1 MRSSIDLQRKIFK
14 RDITVRCIHAIPLQ
28 RQRAGT
34 AAGNGQRLVVKSKT
48 TCFQPVL
55 QQLDPG
61 AIRCIVDRALQ
72 RCVGRIADL
81 AHSIGYGAAGVAGV
95 AHRGSVPLFL
105 VLRFLVPLFP
115 VKRQCVWGRGIYRR
129 QAICCFIVV
138 RIRKGFP

>member
-1 MRSSIDLQRKIFK
+1 MRIDCQREILE
-14 RDITVRCIHAIPLQ
+14 RDVTVIRCVHAHILQ

-34 AAGNGQRLVVKSKT
+34 AAGNGQCLAVKSKT
-48 TCFQPVL
+48 TCFRDVL
-55 QQLDPG
+55 QQVDLI
-61 AIRCIVDRALQ
+61 AFRRRIDRALQ
-72 RCVGRIADL
+72 SCVARAANL
-81 AHSIGYGAAGVAGV
+81 ALVCGAACAAGV
-95 AHRGSVPLFL
+95 AHRGSVLLFL